1 MFELMAS
8 VCVAA
13 AMMAGQPVEDE
24 PTHISVEFQL
34 IEIDLSKIETDVD
47 PGASGVQVL
56 PTGAIEIRG
65 GVRASLLEDSQAV
78 ISVRDGAV
86 IGAGKWSYTIGGEN
100 DDLEDSPFRLVSSP
114 RMLVRD
120 DHEGGMS
127 IGRPLEYL
135 EPTEEVGVFRLVK
148 DADRTEGVGFTIK
161 PRLTASGGIL
171 FEPLG
176 WELQEVVDREPVR
189 GLDFPGVGRPV
200 IGTNARELTVLIGEG
215 ETVILPI
222 THRYS
227 SERPLLLLVR
237 PEARGME
244 PETLE
249 EINRRVNEN
258 APEDSDAREEDPD
271 SPE

>member
-1 MFELMAS
+1 MIELMTS
-8 VCVAA
+8 VCLAA
-13 AMMAGQPVEDE
+13 AVMVGQPAQDE
-24 PTHISVEFQL
+24 ATHIHVEFQL
-34 IEIDLSKIETDVD
+34 IEIDLGMIEPVKL
-47 PGASGVQVL
+47 SGEAGVRVM
-56 PTGAIEIRG
+56 PSGTIEILG
-65 GVRASLLEDSQAV
+65 GVSASLREDSQAV
-78 ISVRDGAV
+78 ISVRNGSS
-86 IGAGKWSYTIGGEN
+86 IQAGSWSYVIGGEN
-100 DDLEDSPFRLVSSP
+100 DDLKDSPFRLVSSP
-114 RMLVRD
+114 KMLVLN
-120 DHEGGMS
+120 DHQGGVS

-148 DADRTEGVGFTIK
+148 DADRSEGVGFTIK

-237 PEARGME
+237 PEARVMK

-249 EINRRVNEN
+249 EINRRINEN
-258 APEDSDAREEDPD
+258 APDNADAPVQDPD
-271 SPE
+271 PQD